1 IFIAVVIIVMIPF
14 SQIDTS
20 YLCIIHVVLQTPS
33 AVGQRQAFSTCA
45 AHLVVVA
52 FSSTAGIIHLQPKA
66 SLSSSVKK
74 MVSLFYTVITPV
86 LNPIIYSLRNQEF
99 K

>member
-1 IFIAVVIIVMIPF
+1 IFIAVVIIVMVPF
-14 SQIDTS
+14 SLIAI
-20 YLCIIHVVLQTPS
+20 CIIHVVLQIPS

-52 FSSTAGIIHLQPKA
+52 LFSSTAGIIHLQPKA
-66 SLSSSVKK
+66 SLNMKK
-74 MVSLFYTVITPV
+74 IISLSYTVITPM
-86 LNPIIYSLRNQEF
+86 LNPIIYSLKNQKF